1 MAILRLPNGLDLS
14 LDVEVDTTPP
24 NGLTTPSNSFPNFNN
39 LENGIGNTNLRKD
52 LLQSQTGA
60 ASTIMHADS
69 YLNIYKMPAANGTT
83 NGKPILFSSK
93 KILPFSFTSKEVF
106 FNKMFLWYFS
116 VAKASPEP
124 TTQNVNEKAKKLNGR
139 KNTPFPTIDAKVPKE
154 LLTQLGIFHS
164 ATHNGTIDVWW
175 LYDDGGLTI
184 LIPYILSLRS
194 QWSRCKIRIF
204 ALTNHQMELEVE
216 EKKYVLSQKT
226 LYDSKS
232 FFLNLLGNCNNCI
245 YPFVVWLIC
254 WQNCVSITHR

>member
-1 MAILRLPNGLDLS
+1 M
-14 LDVEVDTTPP
+14 V
-24 NGLTTPSNSFPNFNN
+24 
-39 LENGIGNTNLRKD
+39 
-52 LLQSQTGA
+52 
-60 ASTIMHADS
+60 
-69 YLNIYKMPAANGTT
+69 
-83 NGKPILFSSK
+83 
-93 KILPFSFTSKEVF
+93 
-106 FNKMFLWYFS
+106 FS

-124 TTQNVNEKAKKLNGR
+124 TTQNVNEKTKKLNGR
-139 KNTPFPTIDAKVPKE
+139 KNTPFPTIDANVPKE

-216 EKKYVLSQKT
+216 EKKYVLT
-226 LYDSKS
+226 LYDPKS
-232 FFLNLLGNCNNCI
+232 FFLNLFGNCNNCI